1 MRKFPALLLAPV
13 LPVLLAAAVLGACG
27 GGGDTAA
34 PRQGARSPD
43 PSTSSTRQTPST
55 TAEPEA
61 VVPVEPADASPN
73 PVSPPTAPSPRPS
86 GGACDAA
93 AVREAISN
101 SDAVASDL
109 TFELTY
115 LECANGY
122 GWAQIM
128 GGYGDGATV
137 LLAGSGADVTLL
149 NLGSSL
155 CVTDSIPASI
165 ATRLAPAGS
174 NWQGD
179 CPPDAIAGTDE
190 P

>member
-1 MRKFPALLLAPV
+1 
-13 LPVLLAAAVLGACG
+13 
-27 GGGDTAA
+27 
-34 PRQGARSPD
+34 
-43 PSTSSTRQTPST
+43 
-55 TAEPEA
+55 
-61 VVPVEPADASPN
+61 VPVEPADASAN
-73 PVSPPTAPSPRPS
+73 PVSPPAAPSPRPS

-93 AVREAISN
+93 AVREAIRN

-128 GGYGDGATV
+128 GEYGDGATV
-137 LLAGSGADVTLL
+137 LFAGSGADITVL

-174 NWQGD
+174 SWQGD
-179 CPPDAIAGTDE
+179 CPPDAIAGIDE
-190 P
+190 R